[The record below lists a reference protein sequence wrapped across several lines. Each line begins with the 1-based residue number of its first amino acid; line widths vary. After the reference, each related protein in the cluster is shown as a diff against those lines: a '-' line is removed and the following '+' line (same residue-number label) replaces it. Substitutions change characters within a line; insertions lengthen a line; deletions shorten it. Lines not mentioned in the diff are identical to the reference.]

1 MDAELT
7 TNPAWNPAFDAM
19 EMHPGKLAQRVPPPD
34 VTRRLTIAR
43 RQSIATR
50 RESIAHHRDSM
61 SPSAA
66 HRRRSSS
73 AAVTKPLF
81 ELDAR
86 APLLEVWLHEKAPLS
101 VAEALRLGP
110 EVAVALQ
117 VRRFTMSLAVLPSTF
132 DMRIRVASVV
142 ASAPVD
148 AAPGTTTTT
157 TDGGARAEL
166 IMLVPPEDLNGDGD
180 GDSDEEGAAGGEV
193 TTELS
198 GLSRVAHTSAKSST
212 PSTAA
217 GGSPRTPMSYQRSGA
232 RWVRQGGGAML
243 AFDVNSGAD
252 EALTSPS
259 RSFLAGARPPRHL
272 GARRLARRRLSWRDL
287 KPKWNAFAAAASDAA
302 TAALAASRAVDIQA
316 AAAAKPPDPPIK
328 LRLHLHGPLSCCRAS
343 APHTAVPYAWVIWSS
358 LRPSSRGRRRR
369 RRRPSLIRCTGRR
382 LPSSRPNASR
392 SLRHTALLVALR
404 GGELDDNY
412 LLLPAAER
420 RHWLLRDRA
429 PAAARSHARAARAAR
444 RPAARRPHA
453 VDSQSEGESGRAAR
467 RRRRRRCKRR

>member
-1 MDAELT
+1 MQTGVGIALRVARGIGEMDAELT

-19 EMHPGKLAQRVPPPD
+19 EMHPGKLAQRIPPPD

-157 TDGGARAEL
+157 TTDGGARAEL

-193 TTELS
+193 TTNSLA
-198 GLSRVAHTSAKSST
+198 V
-212 PSTAA
+212 P
-217 GGSPRTPMSYQRSGA
+217 PRTPPPSRRRLHRRRARRAPYELPTVGGA
-232 RWVRQGGGAML
+232 VGAPGCAML
-243 AFDVNSGAD
+243 AFDVNPAP
-252 EALTSPS
+252 TRPSPS
-259 RSFLAGARPPRHL
+259 PSSGPRPPRHL
-272 GARRLARRRLSWRDL
+272 GARRLARGRL
-287 KPKWNAFAAAASDAA
+287 
-302 TAALAASRAVDIQA
+302 
-316 AAAAKPPDPPIK
+316 
-328 LRLHLHGPLSCCRAS
+328 
-343 APHTAVPYAWVIWSS
+343 
-358 LRPSSRGRRRR
+358 
-369 RRRPSLIRCTGRR
+369 TG
-382 LPSSRPNASR
+382 
-392 SLRHTALLVALR
+392 
-404 GGELDDNY
+404 GI
-412 LLLPAAER
+412 
-420 RHWLLRDRA
+420 
-429 PAAARSHARAARAAR
+429 
-444 RPAARRPHA
+444 
-453 VDSQSEGESGRAAR
+453 
-467 RRRRRRCKRR
+467 